1 VAAVN
6 DWANGLGFAGRLKFS
21 EVDPLRGDAGE
32 SLLGVKLNDGVL
44 EGFGGEAGFAMELEG
59 AGEVAS
65 EVEVGASGLKLGA
78 ACGCFALSSGFAK
91 VNGLLAFADCVSG
104 AFGAAVNKLLALVGS
119 VSGAFGAANEKEG
132 SAGLLLVVA
141 GGEVMAGNSL
151 TGGELLGEES
161 PPSSTNGPAGLK
173 GWLNKELGALCFGW
187 PKGEAV
193 GFGFVWSAALFVV
206 CVKLKPP
213 NPELGLSFLGAKRE
227 SPDTLGAEGSLFG

>member
-1 VAAVN
+1 
-6 DWANGLGFAGRLKFS
+6 LKFS

-44 EGFGGEAGFAMELEG
+44 EVLGGDAGLAMELEG

-78 ACGCFALSSGFAK
+78 ACGCFALSSGFVK
-91 VNGLLAFADCVSG
+91 ENGLLVFAGSVLG
-104 AFGAAVNKLLALVGS
+104 AFGGAVNRLPDLAGS

-132 SAGLLLVVA
+132 SAGLLIAIA

-151 TGGELLGEES
+151 TGGELPGEES

-173 GWLNKELGALCFGW
+173 GWLNKELGALGFGW

-193 GFGFVWSAALFVV
+193 GFGFV
-206 CVKLKPP
+206 
-213 NPELGLSFLGAKRE
+213 
-227 SPDTLGAEGSLFG
+227 